1 VNYVEAGGED
11 KIIDLMGD
19 LGTWVIN
26 CVAEGEIAVEPMQVD
41 RGAGRIAD
49 LKVDEVR
56 KCLAQRSASEFDRG
70 PQNIHLFGRSNYG
83 HTQFGSAESS
93 QHIVHDYRRNRRA
106 SRRWRGQY
114 CLARRAFWG
123 LWSYLERGNPVFT
136 WNLLDLNNLSG
147 IGRGGVGTLS
157 VDGRIVS
164 TQNLERTIPLV
175 LPRDETFDIGS
186 KTGSPI
192 DDRDYQVR
200 FAFTGKIDK
209 LTISVAPPV
218 LTDDDKNKL
227 MEALHA
233 AQDAN

>member
-1 VNYVEAGGED
+1 M
-11 KIIDLMGD
+11 L
-19 LGTWVIN
+19 
-26 CVAEGEIAVEPMQVD
+26 
-41 RGAGRIAD
+41 D
-49 LKVDEVR
+49 LKRVKWESDLPLDPGKHTLVYDFKYEGLGFTT
-56 KCLAQRSASEFDRG
+56 LAF
-70 PQNIHLFGRSNYG
+70 
-83 HTQFGSAESS
+83 
-93 QHIVHDYRRNRRA
+93 
-106 SRRWRGQY
+106 
-114 CLARRAFWG
+114 
-123 LWSYLERGNPVFT
+123 
-136 WNLLDLNNLSG
+136 NNLSG

-175 LPRDETFDIGS
+175 LPWDETFDIGS

>member
-1 VNYVEAGGED
+1 
-11 KIIDLMGD
+11 
-19 LGTWVIN
+19 
-26 CVAEGEIAVEPMQVD
+26 
-41 RGAGRIAD
+41 
-49 LKVDEVR
+49 
-56 KCLAQRSASEFDRG
+56 
-70 PQNIHLFGRSNYG
+70 
-83 HTQFGSAESS
+83 
-93 QHIVHDYRRNRRA
+93 
-106 SRRWRGQY
+106 
-114 CLARRAFWG
+114 
-123 LWSYLERGNPVFT
+123 
-136 WNLLDLNNLSG
+136 LLDLKRVKWESDLPLDPGKHTLVYDFKYEGLGFTTLAFNNLSG

>member
-1 VNYVEAGGED
+1 
-11 KIIDLMGD
+11 
-19 LGTWVIN
+19 
-26 CVAEGEIAVEPMQVD
+26 
-41 RGAGRIAD
+41 
-49 LKVDEVR
+49 
-56 KCLAQRSASEFDRG
+56 
-70 PQNIHLFGRSNYG
+70 
-83 HTQFGSAESS
+83 
-93 QHIVHDYRRNRRA
+93 
-106 SRRWRGQY
+106 
-114 CLARRAFWG
+114 
-123 LWSYLERGNPVFT
+123 
-136 WNLLDLNNLSG
+136 LLDLNNLSG

-186 KTGSPI
+186 KTCSPI